1 MDMRKY
7 QEEARRT
14 SNAKNREDKLLNA
27 ALGLSG
33 EVGEVV
39 DHIKKWKF
47 QGHKLNKKEI
57 IEELGDVLW
66 YIGEMADGINA
77 DLGKIAENNIAKL
90 QLRYPTGFEE
100 AKSRNRKQGTIK
112 ELMKDTWKCIT
123 TDMWKIPPRPPAPEE
138 VQMEEAL
145 TKLSYIANHKIP
157 HKTREEITEMAK
169 ALSIQ
174 TPLSYTNAI
183 GQLTGAIETE
193 INKKGSSL
201 EEAMNEIR
209 KDFIAITGNDI
220 YLYCDEETIR
230 TIGKNLGIP
239 IKEIIQSQDP
249 IDHRVKMTIHTQTSN
264 IEAIEKFNKDLQRIK
279 PAWMTLEIDNQCKI

>member
-47 QGHKLNKKEI
+47 QGHELNKKEI

-90 QLRYPTGFEE
+90 QQRYPTGFEE
-100 AKSRNRKQGTIK
+100 AKSRNRKQGAIK
-112 ELMKDTWKCIT
+112 TLIKDTWKLIT
-123 TDMWKIPPRPPAPEE
+123 TNMWKIPPRPPAPEE

-145 TKLSYIANHKIP
+145 TKLSYIVNQEIP

-169 ALSIQ
+169 ELSIK
-174 TPLSYTNAI
+174 TPLSYTDAI
-183 GQLTGAIETE
+183 EQLTGAIETE

-220 YLYCDEETIR
+220 YLYCNEETIR

-239 IKEIIQSQDP
+239 IKEIIQSQE
-249 IDHRVKMTIHTQTSN
+249 KMTIHTQTSN
-264 IEAIEKFNKDLQRIK
+264 IAAIEKFNKELQRIK

>member
-14 SNAKNREDKLLNA
+14 SNTKNREDKLLNA

-90 QLRYPTGFEE
+90 QQRYPTGFEE

-112 ELMKDTWKCIT
+112 NLMKDTWKCIT

-145 TKLSYIANHKIP
+145 TKLSYIVNQEIP

-169 ALSIQ
+169 ELSIK
-174 TPLSYTNAI
+174 TPLSHTDAI
-183 GQLTGAIETE
+183 EQLTGAIETE

-220 YLYCDEETIR
+220 YLYCNEETIR

-239 IKEIIQSQDP
+239 IKEIIQSQE
-249 IDHRVKMTIHTQTSN
+249 KMTIHTQTSN
-264 IEAIEKFNKDLQRIK
+264 IEAIEKFNKELQRIK

>member
-14 SNAKNREDKLLNA
+14 SNTKNREDKLLNA

-47 QGHKLNKKEI
+47 QGHELNKKEI

-77 DLGKIAENNIAKL
+77 DLGQIAENNIAKL
-90 QLRYPTGFEE
+90 QQRYPTGFDE

-112 ELMKDTWKCIT
+112 NLMKDTWKFIT

-145 TKLSYIANHKIP
+145 TKLSCIVNQEIP

-169 ALSIQ
+169 VLSIK
-174 TPLSYTNAI
+174 TPLSHTDAI
-183 GQLTGAIETE
+183 EQLTGAIETE

-239 IKEIIQSQDP
+239 IKEIIQSQE
-249 IDHRVKMTIHTQTSN
+249 KMTIHTQTSN
-264 IEAIEKFNKDLQRIK
+264 IEAIEKFNKELQRIRIK